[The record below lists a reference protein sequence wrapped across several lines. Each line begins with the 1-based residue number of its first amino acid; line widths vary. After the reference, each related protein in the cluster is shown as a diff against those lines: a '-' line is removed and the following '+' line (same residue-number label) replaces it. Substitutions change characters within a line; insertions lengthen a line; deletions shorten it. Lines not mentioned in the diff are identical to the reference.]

1 MQSLNLKRNDG
12 KKFALLC
19 FSLQPAGVFVFGLSM
34 MVTILF
40 IEREDGLITHSRFM

>member
-1 MQSLNLKRNDG
+1 MMEKS
-12 KKFALLC
+12 LLC
-19 FSLQPAGVFVFGLSM
+19 FSLLALQPAGVFVFGLSL